1 MDSRMKE
8 AVMRAVDRE
17 PFARALGLKL
27 VDLSEGF
34 SVVEMTYEPASMN
47 NLCDLAHGGAVFTLI
62 DEAFQTACQSY
73 GTLALA
79 LNVNVTYLASPEAGA
94 RLRAVAKAASRT
106 KRTASFDIKVTDQKG
121 RLLATCQALSYDT
134 GKPLPYL

>member
-1 MDSRMKE
+1 MDSSVKE
-8 AVMRAVDRE
+8 TVRRAVDRE

-27 VDLSEGF
+27 VDLNEGF

-62 DEAFQTACQSY
+62 DEAFQTASQSY

-79 LNVNVTYLASPEAGA
+79 LNVNVTYVASPDAGA
-94 RLRAVAKAASRT
+94 RLRAEARVVSRT
-106 KRTASFDIKVTDQKG
+106 KRTASFDIKVTDQRG
-121 RLLATCQALSYDT
+121 RLMATCQALSYDT
-134 GKPLPYL
+134 GKPVPYL